1 MKTDTKVLKLVRK
14 TESASKTEAASAE
27 AKAASADFKGAAPA
41 TQPALSPKA
50 VPHEETKSP
59 IVTKIVSQS
68 KTPQAKAAS
77 QPGRLAP
84 AARDQSEYH
93 GLSREQMLSI
103 YRTMYLSRKIDDKE
117 IQLKNQNKIFFQIS
131 GAGHEAVL
139 VAAGMVLKP
148 GYDWFYPYYRDRA
161 LCLQLG
167 MTPLEQLLSAVGA
180 EKDPNSHGRQMP
192 SHWGH
197 KKLNIVSQSSPTG
210 TQLLQAVGCAEAGYR
225 VKLIKELK
233 NRVQNFHADEVTY
246 VSLGEGTSSEGECW
260 EALNSACNL
269 KLPVLFLLEDNG
281 YAISVPVEVQ
291 TPGGDVSR
299 LLENFPNLH
308 IERCDGTDLLESYAA
323 IQRAVQHC
331 REGKG
336 PALVHAKV
344 IRPYSHSL
352 SDDERLYRPDEE
364 RTADSERDPVKRFGG
379 FLIEEGIT
387 SQDDLQRIK
396 DGVDREVNEA
406 ADQALASPQPTPE
419 TAKLYVYSPDV
430 DPCAKEFD
438 TEKGAELS
446 GNAGTMVDLI
456 NRCLHTEM
464 ARDPRIVVFG
474 EDVAD
479 CSRDTHLEKV
489 KGKGGVFK
497 VTANLQRKFG
507 GARVFNSPL
516 AEANIVGRA
525 IGMATRGLKPVVEIQ
540 FFDYIWPAMH
550 QIRNELALMR
560 WRSGNEWKAPVVI
573 RVPIGGYLKGGA
585 VYHSQSGVSTFT
597 QIPGLRVVY
606 PSNALDANG
615 LLRTAIRC
623 DDPVLFLEH
632 KHLYRQTYNKSQY
645 PPDDFMIP
653 FGKAKIVREGTHM
666 SIITYGALVQRSV
679 VAAKQAEQQGISV
692 EVIDLRSL
700 SPCDWNAIVASVKKT
715 NKVLVAHEDSLSFG
729 YGAEIAARIAGEL
742 FEYLDAP
749 VHRVAALDTFVAYAP
764 QLEDVILPQAADVA
778 KAIQELYSY

>member
-1 MKTDTKVLKLVRK
+1 MKTDSKILKLVKRP
-14 TESASKTEAASAE
+14 EPL
-27 AKAASADFKGAAPA
+27 D
-41 TQPALSPKA
+41 
-50 VPHEETKSP
+50 
-59 IVTKIVSQS
+59 
-68 KTPQAKAAS
+68 
-77 QPGRLAP
+77 LAP
-84 AARDQSEYH
+84 GVAVAELEAYH
-93 GLSREQMLSI
+93 GLTREQLLHL
-103 YRTMYLSRKIDDKE
+103 YHTMYMSRALDDKE
-117 IQLKNQNKIFFQIS
+117 IQLKAQNKIFFQIS
-131 GAGHEAVL
+131 GAGHEAIL
-139 VAAGMVLKP
+139 AAAGMVLRA

-167 MTPLEQLLSAVGA
+167 MTPLEMLLSAVGA

-210 TQLLQAVGCAEAGYR
+210 TQILQAVGCAEAGYR
-225 VKLIKELK
+225 FQLIEELK
-233 NRVQNFHADEVTY
+233 GRVLNFRDDEVVY
-246 VSLGEGTSSEGECW
+246 VSLGDGTSSEGEFW
-260 EALNSACNL
+260 EALNTASNL
-269 KLPVLFLLEDNG
+269 KLPVIFLVEDNG

-291 TPGGDVSR
+291 TAGGDVSR
-299 LLENFPNLH
+299 LVENFPDLL
-308 IERCDGTDLLESYAA
+308 IERCDGTDVLASIDAMRNAA
-323 IQRAVQHC
+323 HHC
-331 REGKG
+331 RGRKG

-364 RTADSERDPVKRFGG
+364 RVSDAERDPVKSFGALLVQEG
-379 FLIEEGIT
+379 FVT
-387 SQDDLQRIK
+387 QDELQQIK
-396 DGVDREVNEA
+396 DKIDRDVAEA
-406 ADQALASPQPTPE
+406 ADHALVSPQPAPDTV
-419 TAKLYVYSPDV
+419 KQFVYSPDV
-430 DPCAKEFD
+430 DPSSKDFD
-438 TEKGAELS
+438 NEKRAQLS
-446 GNAGTMVDLI
+446 GNPGTMVDLI
-456 NRCLHTEM
+456 NRCLQTEM

-479 CSRDTHLEKV
+479 CSREQYLEQV

-507 GARVFNSPL
+507 SARVFNSPL

-550 QIRNELALMR
+550 QIRNELALLR
-560 WRSGNEWKAPVVI
+560 WRSGNDWKAPLVM
-573 RVPIGGYLKGGA
+573 RVPVGGYLKGGA

-632 KHLYRQTYNKSQY
+632 KHLYRQAYNKSAY

-653 FGKAKIVREGTHM
+653 FAKAKTVREGKHL
-666 SIITYGALVQRSV
+666 SIITYGALVQRSL

-692 EVIDLRSL
+692 EVVDLRTL
-700 SPCDWNAIVASVKKT
+700 QPYDWKAISRSVKKT
-715 NKVLVAHEDSLSFG
+715 SKVIVAHEDSLSFG
-729 YGAEIAARIAGEL
+729 YGAEIAARIADEL

-749 VHRVAALDTFVAYAP
+749 VRRVAALDTFVAYAP
-764 QLEDVILPQAADVA
+764 VLEDVILPQVADVLA
-778 KAIQELYSY
+778 AITELHKY